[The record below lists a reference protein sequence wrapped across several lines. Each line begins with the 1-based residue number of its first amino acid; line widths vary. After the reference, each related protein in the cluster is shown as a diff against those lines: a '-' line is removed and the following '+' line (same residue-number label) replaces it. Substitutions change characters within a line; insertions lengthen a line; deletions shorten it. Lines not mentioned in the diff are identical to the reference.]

1 MTEMERKGKKKKRKL
16 SNKEKL
22 MFAGGALYS
31 TLLLVGAYKVGRDVT
46 DLKIDRGI
54 RYCWSIDPTF
64 KTHMEEVLTKA
75 HKKKITF

>member
-1 MTEMERKGKKKKRKL
+1 MNEIEKKEKRKL

-31 TLLLVGAYKVGRDVT
+31 TLLLVGAYKVGYKVS
-46 DLKIDRGI
+46 DLKYDNGI
-54 RYCWSIDPTF
+54 HYCWSIDPTL
-64 KTHMEEVLTKA
+64 KTHMEEVLTKV

>member
-1 MTEMERKGKKKKRKL
+1 MTEMEKKGKRKL

-31 TLLLVGAYKVGRDVT
+31 TLLLVGAYKVGYKVS
-46 DLKIDRGI
+46 DLKIDSGI
-54 RYCWSIDPTF
+54 RYCWSIDPTL
-64 KTHMEEVLTKA
+64 KTHMEEVLTKV

>member
-1 MTEMERKGKKKKRKL
+1 MNEIEKKKKTKL

-31 TLLLVGAYKVGRDVT
+31 TLLLVGAYKFGRNVS

-54 RYCWSIDPTF
+54 RYCWSIDPTL
-64 KTHMEEVLTKA
+64 KTHMEDVLTKVY
-75 HKKKITF
+75 KKKITF

>member
-1 MTEMERKGKKKKRKL
+1 MTEMEKKEKRKL

-31 TLLLVGAYKVGRDVT
+31 TLLLVGAYKVGCNMA

-54 RYCWSIDPTF
+54 RYCWGIDPTL
-64 KTHMEEVLTKA
+64 KTHMEDVLTKVY
-75 HKKKITF
+75 KKKITF

>member
-1 MTEMERKGKKKKRKL
+1 MTEMEKKGKRKL

-22 MFAGGALYS
+22 IFAGGALYS
-31 TLLLVGAYKVGRDVT
+31 TLLLVGAYKVGYKVS

-54 RYCWSIDPTF
+54 RYCWSIDPTL